1 MQLVLLYK
9 QYRKSNT
16 LDINKPLPTNQRVIQ
31 TVETL
36 PKNIIKIKDKTLFT
50 LPSPVSNTRRV
61 DTFSYG
67 MLDRLNGAA
76 TNCSSCGK

>member
-36 PKNIIKIKDKTLFT
+36 QKNIVKSKNKPTFAV
-50 LPSPVSNTRRV
+50 PSPVSNTRSV

-67 MLDRLNGAA
+67 MLDRLNGTA